1 MFAFAALADNIMVV
15 AVKIANDF
23 VFMFSPFC
31 DSIIKK
37 RVINMQENKPFLVVG
52 LGNPGAQY
60 ANTRHNVGFMA
71 VDAMAGPGTTWKGEK
86 DAMTAR
92 AEIDGRRVI
101 FAKPQT
107 FMNNSGVAVGALMAF
122 YKIPLENLIVIHDD
136 MDITVGDCREKI
148 GGGSAGHN
156 GIRSID
162 GHVGREYRRIR
173 IGIGHP
179 RDFNLPMDPADWVL
193 GKFGAAQLEQISAV
207 IEKIKLW

>member
-1 MFAFAALADNIMVV
+1 
-15 AVKIANDF
+15 
-23 VFMFSPFC
+23 
-31 DSIIKK
+31 
-37 RVINMQENKPFLVVG
+37 MQENKPFLVVG

-71 VDAMAGPGTTWKGEK
+71 VDYLAGAGTTWKSEK
-86 DAMTAR
+86 DALTTR

-101 FAKPQT
+101 FVKPQT
-107 FMNNSGVAVGALMAF
+107 FMNNSGVAVGALMTF
-122 YKIPLENLIVIHDD
+122 YKVPLENLVVIHDD

-162 GHVGREYRRIR
+162 AHVGRDYRRIR

-179 RDFNLPMDPADWVL
+179 RDFDLPMDPADWVL
-193 GKFGAAQLEQISAV
+193 GKFGAAQLELIRGV
-207 IEKIKLW
+207 LDKIQLW